1 MLKTQKLFQKS
12 GVLVVIALIFS
23 CSNET
28 TSDLSLNT
36 TPVITNQ
43 QFDVLEDI
51 GPSKIIGRVNASDA
65 DGDIL
70 SFKLESDIDLII
82 EPSTGVVKTTVN
94 SILDYETITTIRFN
108 VSVMD
113 DNGAMSIAT
122 ITINV
127 LDVNEG
133 PLNSLQQSF
142 LDEYIHVSY
151 NLAVGR
157 SLSEKWEGE
166 IRIFLDGNITSNY
179 RQMVTDSLEEFNSYF
194 TDGTTVILVN
204 TLETSNVHLIMGPR
218 TLIRPIWPDMFD
230 IIEFDFIGYAL
241 YDKTVN
247 NNIYKG
253 RIWVDLPSRGLFM
266 HELGHIIGLGHA
278 TEPYCGVSDNPS
290 IMCPLTAS
298 TASGFNLFDQEIIKA
313 LYHPGTPVSI
323 RQNEMRT
330 LITEYIIENSI
341 LE

>member
-1 MLKTQKLFQKS
+1 MLKTQKLFHKIS
-12 GVLVVIALIFS
+12 VLVVIALIFS

-28 TSDLSLNT
+28 SSDLPLNT
-36 TPVITNQ
+36 TPVITDQ

-65 DGDIL
+65 DGDII
-70 SFKLESDIDLII
+70 SFKLESEIDLII

-94 SILDYETITTIRFN
+94 SILDYETMTTIRFN

-122 ITINV
+122 ITINI
-127 LDVNEG
+127 LDVYEG
-133 PLNSLQQSF
+133 PLSPLQKSF

-151 NLAVGR
+151 DVATGR

-179 RQMVTDSLEEFNSYF
+179 RQMITGSLEEFNSYF
-194 TDGTTVILVN
+194 TDGTTVKLVN

-218 TLIRPIWPDMFD
+218 TLIRPIWPDMYD
-230 IIEFDFIGYAL
+230 IIEFGFLGYAL
-241 YDKTVN
+241 NNKTVR
-247 NNIYKG
+247 NNIIRG

-278 TEPYCGVSDNPS
+278 TETYCGLSDNRS
-290 IMCPLTAS
+290 IMCPETAS
-298 TASGFNLFDQEIIKA
+298 TASGFNPFDKEIIKA